1 MPTTKR
7 KAKPVSKRT
16 APKANKKKTPMKVAT
31 ESRHPLNLPRN
42 AAETAA
48 IEKLR
53 RICLALPEATEKIAW
68 GEPTWRA
75 GKMFAQMET
84 HHHGAEHVAV
94 WLPAQPGV
102 QEALVE
108 EDPERYFRPPTSG
121 TRAGSRS
128 ASTEARLGDRRRS
141 RGGGVAHGRRAAPD
155 PAPRRRAGRQQARL
169 ASRLDRARRR
179 SRRLSGGATERRFP
193 VDGLAPCGVPSRA
206 TSFAVTG
213 PAARRGEPMRG
224 LRTLLV
230 ASVLVLSVRD
240 ARAAFTTFES
250 GQSGRSR

>member
-7 KAKPVSKRT
+7 KAKP
-16 APKANKKKTPMKVAT
+16 APKRNAAKPRRKKTPMKAAT

-42 AAETAA
+42 AAEKAA

-94 WLPAQPGV
+94 WLPARPGV

-108 EDPERYFRPPTSG
+108 EDPERYFRPPYVGHKGWVAIRIDRKPDWATV
-121 TRAGSRS
+121 ADLV
-128 ASTEARLGDRRRS
+128 AEAYRM
-141 RGGGVAHGRRAAPD
+141 VAAPHLI
-155 PAPRRRAGRQQARL
+155 R
-169 ASRLDRARRR
+169 RLDA
-179 SRRLSGGATERRFP
+179 GQGA
-193 VDGLAPCGVPSRA
+193 GK
-206 TSFAVTG
+206 
-213 PAARRGEPMRG
+213 RGWQADWIG
-224 LRTLLV
+224 
-230 ASVLVLSVRD
+230 RD
-240 ARAAFTTFES
+240 ADPDA
-250 GQSGRSR
+250 